1 MNSYFMFVIAVTVVY
16 AIYYAV
22 MIMKDMQVKKEDQ
35 SQNGEEFSIDIEDA
49 PEESISVSEN
59 ADGFS
64 VGENSYE
71 TEVDKASDGVQEQ
84 SKKESNKQSRLDQ
97 LKAIQEE
104 QMEESTTFLSNPYS
118 KDELTQ
124 VMICRGK
131 IGNRPELEWK
141 SVNDKL

>member
-97 LKAIQEE
+97 
-104 QMEESTTFLSNPYS
+104 
-118 KDELTQ
+118 
-124 VMICRGK
+124 
-131 IGNRPELEWK
+131 
-141 SVNDKL
+141 

>member
-84 SKKESNKQSRLDQ
+84 SRKESNKQSRLDQ

-124 VMICRGK
+124 AMICRGM

>member
-1 MNSYFMFVIAVTVVY
+1 MFVIAVTVVY

-104 QMEESTTFLSNPYS
+104 QMEESTTFLSNSYS

-124 VMICRGK
+124 AMICRGK

>member
-1 MNSYFMFVIAVTVVY
+1 MFVIAVTVVY

-104 QMEESTTFLSNPYS
+104 QMEESTTFLSNPNS

-124 VMICRGK
+124 AMICRGK

>member
-1 MNSYFMFVIAVTVVY
+1 MFVIAVTVVY

-124 VMICRGK
+124 AMISRGK

>member
-1 MNSYFMFVIAVTVVY
+1 MFVIAVTVVY

-71 TEVDKASDGVQEQ
+71 TESIRPLTEFRNRAKRNQT
-84 SKKESNKQSRLDQ
+84 N
-97 LKAIQEE
+97 
-104 QMEESTTFLSNPYS
+104 NPG
-118 KDELTQ
+118 LTY
-124 VMICRGK
+124 
-131 IGNRPELEWK
+131 
-141 SVNDKL
+141 

>member
-124 VMICRGK
+124 AMIYRGK
-131 IGNRPELEWK
+131 IGYRPELEWK

>member
-16 AIYYAV
+16 VIYYAV

-35 SQNGEEFSIDIEDA
+35 AQNGEEFSIDIEES

-64 VGENSYE
+64 VGENTYE
-71 TEVDKASDGVQEQ
+71 TEVDKTSVEDHEETQRQ
-84 SKKESNKQSRLDQ
+84 SNNQSRLDQ

-124 VMICRGK
+124 AMICRGK

>member
-1 MNSYFMFVIAVTVVY
+1 MNSYFMFVIAVTLVY

-35 SQNGEEFSIDIEDA
+35 SQNGEEFSIDIEEA

-84 SKKESNKQSRLDQ
+84 SKKESNKQSRLDE
-97 LKAIQEE
+97 LKAIQED

-124 VMICRGK
+124 AMICRGK

>member
-1 MNSYFMFVIAVTVVY
+1 MFVIAVTVVY

>member
-97 LKAIQEE
+97 LKVIQECISLGVFAVIANILF
-104 QMEESTTFLSNPYS
+104 QGQTIHWNHVLAFL
-118 KDELTQ
+118 LI
-124 VMICRGK
+124 ICAVYLVFMK
-131 IGNRPELEWK
+131 
-141 SVNDKL
+141 